1 MGGAVKAV
9 GNIVSGVGKAVGSVV
24 SGIAKTV
31 GSITKSLGPV
41 GTLAA
46 VAGGAYMMNP
56 GMFGSAL
63 GSTAGA
69 ATAGGYGSAAAF
81 ESAMGLNTAY
91 NAVNTYAGL
100 GAALG
105 SAAGTV
111 GDMGL
116 VYNSSTG
123 TWLNP
128 SYYAGASTPVAA
140 YTGTG
145 DFLSKVATG
154 TTNLVKNIGS
164 SLSSM
169 NEATGGLGTV
179 SNLSRL
185 VQIGSGIYG
194 LGQTGQTPEQAQAAT
209 DPYAP
214 YRADAA
220 RKLNMLM
227 ENPNMVYGMPGY
239 NFAQQ
244 QAAKQ
249 IQRSAAAT
257 GTSISGGTLA
267 SLQSQGAK
275 TAQDWF
281 NNYVTMLAQQS
292 GANASP
298 AAGGAAAMDAQ
309 AYNDKMKT
317 AALNN
322 IMQGVAGM
330 NLGGFFG

>member
-9 GNIVSGVGKAVGSVV
+9 GKAIGSVGKAVGSVI
-24 SGIAKTV
+24 SGVAKTV

-56 GMFGSAL
+56 GMFGAATT
-63 GSTAGA
+63 TAGA
-69 ATAGGYGSAAAF
+69 GAGYGSAAAF

-116 VYNSSTG
+116 VYNSATG

-128 SYYAGASTPVAA
+128 SYYVGTSTPLAA

-145 DFLSKVATG
+145 NFLSNVATG

-164 SLSSM
+164 SLGSL
-169 NEATGGLGTV
+169 NEATGGVGSI

-194 LGQTGQTPEQAQAAT
+194 LGNTGQTPEQAQNAT

-214 YRADAA
+214 YRAEAA

-239 NFAQQ
+239 NFAQKE
-244 QAAKQ
+244 AAKQ
-249 IQRSAAAT
+249 IQRQAAAT
-257 GTSISGGTLA
+257 GTGVSGATLA
-267 SLQSQGAK
+267 SLQTQGAK

-292 GANASP
+292 GANVSP
-298 AAGGAAAMDAQ
+298 AAGGEAYANTQ

-317 AALNN
+317 AAIQN
-322 IMQGVAGM
+322 IMQGAAGL